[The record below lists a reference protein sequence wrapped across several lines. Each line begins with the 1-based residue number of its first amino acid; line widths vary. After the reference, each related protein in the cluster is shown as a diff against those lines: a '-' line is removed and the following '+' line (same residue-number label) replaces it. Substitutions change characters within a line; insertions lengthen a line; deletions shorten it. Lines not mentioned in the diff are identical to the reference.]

1 MFAVQAIWTFQLLVS
16 TALVA
21 KVLTTFQKDTGRGI
35 FGKISPCEAWDKAE
49 NREYEYT
56 CGQLTGGVVSPPL

>member
-21 KVLTTFQKDTGRGI
+21 KVLTTYQKDIGRGI
-35 FGKISPCEAWDKAE
+35 LGKISQCEAWDKAE

-56 CGQLTGGVVSPPL
+56 CGQLTGGVVSPPF